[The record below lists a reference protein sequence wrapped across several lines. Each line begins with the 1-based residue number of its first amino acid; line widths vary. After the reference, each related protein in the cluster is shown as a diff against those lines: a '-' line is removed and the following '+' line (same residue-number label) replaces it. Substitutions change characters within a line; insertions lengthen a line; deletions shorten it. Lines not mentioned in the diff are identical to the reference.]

1 MQFVESLSQ
10 RIEKVRR
17 RVAEQ
22 GNYLGTVQL
31 PGILSSM
38 PTLAHNCL
46 FSIGNCWSL
55 GTGRH
60 QLTTGHCLFDRS
72 IMTFIICRALGEFMS
87 RASDLV
93 AVRLPRTYDVELLQR
108 DLQTLEEVRR
118 APQPGPY
125 HKGEWTGIALYSMGG
140 RQSTFPSAAGT
151 DLYQETEALRRASYF
166 KHVLDDLKCPK
177 EVVRILFLPPEGYI
191 KDHFDFHTSFQFG
204 LLRLHIP
211 IVTHPDVAFYI
222 DGQRMNWNAGELWYG
237 DFSKVHSVK
246 NDSQVVRV
254 HMVIDVQINDFVLS
268 LFPQDFIERR
278 RAQGISITTDPIPAS
293 EAELRRFA
301 CDFKIPGEFMPMF
314 VIGEPLTTLA
324 KGANAAVRLIDGKL
338 TVLIDNQ
345 PAFRLDRLSDDVF
358 GISGLPPG
366 MTLQLKRENLTVN
379 DVVLHMKGLPKDL
392 YSARL
397 GIMRGPSISEQ
408 SVSLPVI
415 QQTLNAAGSLS

>member
-1 MQFVESLSQ
+1 
-10 RIEKVRR
+10 
-17 RVAEQ
+17 
-22 GNYLGTVQL
+22 
-31 PGILSSM
+31 
-38 PTLAHNCL
+38 
-46 FSIGNCWSL
+46 
-55 GTGRH
+55 
-60 QLTTGHCLFDRS
+60 
-72 IMTFIICRALGEFMS
+72 MS
-87 RASDLV
+87 PSSDLV
-93 AVRLPRTYDVELLQR
+93 AVRLPRNYDVELLQR
-108 DLQTLEEVRR
+108 DLRTLQEVKR

-151 DLYQETEALRRASYF
+151 DHYQETEELQRAPYF
-166 KHVLDDLKCPK
+166 KQVLDDLKCPK
-177 EVVRILFLPPEGYI
+177 EVVRILFLPPEGHI

-211 IVTHPDVAFYI
+211 IVTHPDVVFFI
-222 DGQRMNWNAGELWYG
+222 DGQRMTWKPGELWYG
-237 DFSKVHSVK
+237 DFSKVHSIK
-246 NDSQVVRV
+246 NNSSVVRV

-268 LFPQDFIERR
+268 LFPEDFIARR
-278 RAQGISITTDPIPAS
+278 RAEGISITSDPIPAS

-314 VIGEPLTTLA
+314 VIGKPLSALA
-324 KGANAAVRLIDGKL
+324 KGANASVRLIDGKL
-338 TVLIDNQ
+338 NVLIDNE
-345 PAFRLDRLSDDVF
+345 PAFRLERMSDDVF

-366 MTLQLKRENLTVN
+366 MTLQLKRENQVVR

-415 QQTLNAAGSLS
+415 QQPTPNVAGTLG

>member
-1 MQFVESLSQ
+1 
-10 RIEKVRR
+10 
-17 RVAEQ
+17 
-22 GNYLGTVQL
+22 
-31 PGILSSM
+31 
-38 PTLAHNCL
+38 
-46 FSIGNCWSL
+46 
-55 GTGRH
+55 
-60 QLTTGHCLFDRS
+60 
-72 IMTFIICRALGEFMS
+72 MS
-87 RASDLV
+87 AASDPV
-93 AVRLPRTYDVELLQR
+93 AVRLPRTYDVVLLQR
-108 DLQTLEEVRR
+108 DLNTLQEVRR

-140 RQSTFPSAAGT
+140 KQSTFPSAAGT
-151 DLYQETEALRRASYF
+151 DHYQATEELQRAPYF
-166 KHVLDDLKCPK
+166 KQILDELNCPK
-177 EVVRILFLPPEGYI
+177 EVVRILFLPPEGHI

-211 IVTHPDVAFYI
+211 IVTHPEVAFLI

-246 NDSQVVRV
+246 NDSPVVRV
-254 HMVIDVQINDFVLS
+254 HMVVDVQINEFVLG
-268 LFPQDFIERR
+268 LFPDDFIARR
-278 RAQGISITTDPIPAS
+278 RAEGISITTDPIPAS
-293 EAELRRFA
+293 ETELRRFA

-314 VIGEPLTTLA
+314 VIGKPLTTLV

-338 TVLIDNQ
+338 TVLIDNE

-366 MTLQLKRENLTVN
+366 MTLQLKRENQVVN

-397 GIMRGPSISEQ
+397 GIMRGPSIGEQ

-415 QQTLNAAGSLS
+415 QQTVNAVGSLH